1 MLRKKAAVRSLDAL
15 SADVSEVSGP
25 EGVAGRFVRPTT
37 PEELAGWLAANQI
50 EIAREA
56 MIDGHAAP
64 FEYLVH
70 TFFEGRLSPRG
81 HKTLENSP
89 ADCVVWA
96 NRGGG
101 KTYLGAVAT
110 MLDMVFKPGIEI
122 RVLGGS
128 LEQSKRM
135 YAHLRRLFDPAVRPH
150 LAELISGKITEK
162 RLALVNGSEVEL
174 LAQSQTS
181 VRGTRVQK
189 LRCDEVDL
197 FDPLVWEAAQ
207 LTTRSKRCGEVEVVG
222 SVECLSTMHESHGV
236 MYDLVSEARRGSRAL
251 FRWGVADVLETCPAS
266 RACEGCALWSDCKGR
281 AKGRSGSSAGH
292 VRIDDAIA
300 AKRRVALNVWEAE
313 MLCRR
318 PRRTG
323 AVVPEFDAAE
333 HIFQDDLAL
342 RGAPGT
348 WLVGMDPGLRVSVIV
363 WGLLDEQ
370 GTLHIVDERV
380 GEDVIARENI
390 QAMQAGLAREEVEA
404 WPKPKWVAV
413 DPAALQRSDQTGTCV
428 YKLLGEAGFKVKAP
442 RFSVRHGLEQ
452 LRARLRPASGDKPR
466 LFIHARCQRLIESL
480 ARYRYETGSD
490 QPRKGDGFDH
500 AVDALRYLVMALDS
514 VHKTTGRWT

>member
-1 MLRKKAAVRSLDAL
+1 MPRKKDAARTRKAAAPTVRA
-15 SADVSEVSGP
+15 P
-25 EGVAGRFVRPTT
+25 ELFDCPRT
-37 PEELAGWLAANQI
+37 PDQLAAWLAANHI
-50 EIAREA
+50 DIAREA

-70 TFFEGRLSPRG
+70 TFFEGRLSCRG
-81 HKTLENSP
+81 QPAPAGAP

-135 YAHLRRLFDPAVRPH
+135 YAHLRRLFDPAARPH
-150 LAELISGKITEK
+150 LAELIRGKITEK
-162 RLALVNGSEVEL
+162 RLTLMNGSEVEL

-207 LTTRSKRCGEVEVVG
+207 LTTRSRRCGDTEVAG
-222 SVECLSTMHESHGV
+222 SVECLSTMHEAHGV
-236 MYDLVSEARRGSRAL
+236 MYDLVTQARRGSRAI
-251 FRWGVADVLETCPAS
+251 FRWGVADVLETCPAT
-266 RACEGCALWSDCKGR
+266 RACDGCALWNECRGR
-281 AKGRSGSSAGH
+281 AKARSGDRAGH

-300 AKRRVALNVWEAE
+300 AKRRVAMNVWEAE

-323 AVVPEFDAAE
+323 AVVPEFDGAE
-333 HIFQDDLAL
+333 HIFQDDSTL
-342 RGAPGT
+342 RATGGT
-348 WLVGMDPGLRVSVIV
+348 WLAGMDPGLRVSVIL
-363 WGLLDEQ
+363 WALLDEQ
-370 GTLHIVDERV
+370 GTLRIVDERV
-380 GEDVIARENI
+380 GEDVIAGENI
-390 QAMQAGLAREEVEA
+390 AAMKAGLAREGVPA
-404 WPKPKWVAV
+404 WPAPKWVAV
-413 DPAALQRSDQTGTCV
+413 DPAAKQHSDQTGTCV
-428 YKLLGEAGFKVKAP
+428 HQLLTGAGFKVKAP
-442 RFSVRHGLEQ
+442 RFTVRHGLEQ
-452 LRARLRPASGDKPR
+452 LRARLRPASGETPR

-490 QPRKGDGFDH
+490 QPRKGEGFDH
-500 AVDALRYLVMALDS
+500 AVDALRYLVVALDS
-514 VHKTTGRWT
+514 THHTTGRWT

>member
-1 MLRKKAAVRSLDAL
+1 MPRKKDAPRTCNAPSPASPDL
-15 SADVSEVSGP
+15 FIP
-25 EGVAGRFVRPTT
+25 PTT
-37 PEELAGWLAANQI
+37 PDQLAAWLASNHI
-50 EIAREA
+50 HISREA

-64 FEYLVH
+64 FDYLIH
-70 TFFEGRLSPRG
+70 TFFEGRLTPRA
-81 HKTLENSP
+81 HPTPQDAP

-135 YAHLRRLFDPAVRPH
+135 YAHLRRLFDPAARPH
-150 LAELISGKITEK
+150 LAELIRGKITEK
-162 RLALVNGSEVEL
+162 RLALINGSEVEL

-207 LTTRSKRCGEVEVVG
+207 LTTRSKRCGDIDVVG
-222 SVECLSTMHESHGV
+222 TVECLSTMHEAHGV
-236 MYDLVSEARRGSRAL
+236 MYDLVAEARRGSRAL
-251 FRWGVADVLETCPAS
+251 FRWGVADVLENCPSS
-266 RACEGCALWSDCKGR
+266 RACDGCALWNDCRGR
-281 AKGRSGSSAGH
+281 AKTRSGNSAGH

-333 HIFQDDLAL
+333 HIFQDDSAL
-342 RGAPGT
+342 RTASGT
-348 WLVGMDPGLRVSVIV
+348 WLAGMDPGLRLSVIV
-363 WGLLDEQ
+363 WALLDEH

-380 GEDVIARENI
+380 GEDVVAHENI
-390 QAMQAGLAREEVEA
+390 AAMLAGLARETVAA

-413 DPAALQRSDQTGTCV
+413 DPAAKQHSDQTGTCV
-428 YKLLGEAGFKVKAP
+428 FKLLGEAGFRVKAP
-442 RFSVRHGLEQ
+442 RYTVRHGLEQ
-452 LRARLRPASGDKPR
+452 LRARLRPASGEKPR
-466 LFIHARCQRLIESL
+466 LFIHARCAKLIESL
-480 ARYRYETGSD
+480 ARYRYESGTD
-490 QPRKGDGFDH
+490 QPKKGEGFDH
-500 AVDALRYLVMALDS
+500 AVDALRYLVAALDT

>member
-1 MLRKKAAVRSLDAL
+1 MPRKKDAARTLNARS
-15 SADVSEVSGP
+15 P
-25 EGVAGRFVRPTT
+25 EAPAPDQFLCPQT
-37 PEELAGWLAANQI
+37 PDQLAGWLAANHIQV
-50 EIAREA
+50 AREA
-56 MIDGHAAP
+56 MIDGHASP
-64 FEYLVH
+64 FDYLVH

-81 HKTLENSP
+81 SATSPDSP

-110 MLDMVFKPGIEI
+110 MLDMVFKPGVEV

-135 YAHLRRLFDPAVRPH
+135 YAHLRRLFDPAARPH
-150 LAELISGKITEK
+150 LAELIHGKITEK
-162 RLALVNGSEVEL
+162 RLSLINGSEVEL

-207 LTTRSKRCGEVEVVG
+207 LTTRSRRCGEIEVVG
-222 SVECLSTMHESHGV
+222 SVECLSTMHEAHGV
-236 MYDLVSEARRGSRAL
+236 MYDLVTEARRGARAL

-266 RACEGCALWSDCKGR
+266 RVCEGCALWNECRGR
-281 AKGRSGSSAGH
+281 AKGRTGASAGH

-300 AKRRVALNVWEAE
+300 AKRRVAMNVWEAE

-333 HIFQDDLAL
+333 HIFQDDAL
-342 RGAPGT
+342 SRASAGT
-348 WLVGMDPGLRVSVIV
+348 WLAGMDPGLRVSVV
-363 WGLLDEQ
+363 LWALLDEH

-380 GEDVIARENI
+380 GEDVIAAENI
-390 QAMQAGLAREEVEA
+390 AAMRVGLAREGVPA
-404 WPKPKWVAV
+404 WPTPKWVAV
-413 DPAALQRSDQTGTCV
+413 DPAAKQHSDQTGTCV
-428 YKLLGEAGFKVKAP
+428 FQLLTAAGFKVKAP

-452 LRARLRPASGDKPR
+452 LRARLRPASGEKPR
-466 LFIHARCQRLIESL
+466 IYIHARCQRLIESL

-490 QPRKGDGFDH
+490 QPRKGEGFDH
-500 AVDALRYLVMALDS
+500 AVDALRYLVVALDTA
-514 VHKTTGRWT
+514 HKTTGRWT